1 MKAALSL
8 ITARQNA
15 SGVLTG
21 FDALPSSLLK
31 TNPGFVVSSAE
42 RLILSKRPTGR
53 GSKSLDRLGT
63 MSLSNGPKG
72 GRFTICS

>member
-53 GSKSLDRLGT
+53 GSK
-63 MSLSNGPKG
+63 PE
-72 GRFTICS
+72 GRAIHDLFVNSPG

>member
-1 MKAALSL
+1 VKAALSL

-31 TNPGFVVSSAE
+31 TNPG
-42 RLILSKRPTGR
+42 
-53 GSKSLDRLGT
+53 
-63 MSLSNGPKG
+63 
-72 GRFTICS
+72 

>member
-15 SGVLTG
+15 IGVQAG

-42 RLILSKRPTGR
+42 RLILSQR
-53 GSKSLDRLGT
+53 
-63 MSLSNGPKG
+63 PKG
-72 GRFTICS
+72 GLFMGEFMNRPG

>member
-1 MKAALSL
+1 VKAALSL
-8 ITARQNA
+8 ITAGQNA

-31 TNPGFVVSSAE
+31 TN

-53 GSKSLDRLGT
+53 GSK
-63 MSLSNGPKG
+63 PE
-72 GRFTICS
+72 GRAIHDLFVNSPG